1 MGALRFI
8 IALLTA
14 PYLPSTKNESR
25 VTVIQG
31 GFVLSN
37 IRGLT
42 FDDVI
47 LVPGYNGI
55 KSRQNVTTSVDL
67 FGRTFGIPLIS
78 SNMDTI
84 TEHQMADAMTDLGGM
99 AILHRF
105 VSIEDNIKMFQKVK
119 HKDKVAVSIGIGKD
133 GLDRAEALIHAGAT
147 MVCVDV
153 AHGHSKEVNRS
164 IRTLREGHGNNILI
178 IAGNVATYAGAD
190 YLAAAGADVIKVGI
204 GSGSVCTTRIKT
216 GFGVPQL
223 SALQDCRK
231 VDRVIISDGGTR
243 YPSDAVK
250 ALAAGADFVMLG
262 GMLAGT
268 DETPGT
274 TVETTVGGQKVLLK
288 RFRGMASKEAQDDFM
303 GGMSDWKT
311 AEGVSL
317 EVVCKGPVKN
327 VIQDIMGG
335 IRSGLTYCGA
345 LTIKDLQRKAQF
357 MEITNAGRV
366 EGTPHAFGRLN
377 EPIKK

>member
-1 MGALRFI
+1 
-8 IALLTA
+8 
-14 PYLPSTKNESR
+14 
-25 VTVIQG
+25 
-31 GFVLSN
+31 VLSN

-55 KSRQNVTTSVDL
+55 KSRQNVTTSVEL

-105 VSIEDNIKMFQKVK
+105 VSIEDNVKMFQKVK

-133 GLDRAEALIHAGAT
+133 GLERAEALIHAGAT
-147 MVCVDV
+147 MICVDV

-164 IRTLREGHGNNILI
+164 IRTLRESHGNNVLI

-231 VDRVIISDGGTR
+231 VDRAIISDGGTR

-262 GMLAGT
+262 GMLSGT

-274 TVETTVGGQKVLLK
+274 TVESNVAGQKVLLK

-317 EVVCKGPVKN
+317 EVVCKGPVRN

-377 EPIKK
+377 EPNKK